1 MLRELRI
8 NAITAYHSEPE
19 AEESAFYPP
28 EKQMLRGRLSMTDS
42 GHHRHRNFLTLWFSV
57 SHRGAVVIHSLHCEE
72 FSCRTNT
79 SIAMAM

>member
-28 EKQMLRGRLSMTDS
+28 EKQMLR
-42 GHHRHRNFLTLWFSV
+42 
-57 SHRGAVVIHSLHCEE
+57 
-72 FSCRTNT
+72 
-79 SIAMAM
+79 